1 MASAPRPALRPDLPP
16 SASPPRPF
24 ERPLRRTGRRR
35 RHRSHLFGR
44 AGHGRAFRHGGRD
57 EATGARAFSSSWA
70 VGPSR
75 PSGAGDGA
83 HPRLGAD
90 KLLPL
95 TCHRAGHLRLAQ
107 TGAGPPRLSSSR
119 AHGQPAP
126 PVTLRGQC
134 GAVGRHGS
142 WAERTTDHTGATAR
156 WSGAAECARRPE
168 HEPKLMTLS
177 CLPEEGI
184 NLLLMKLRPSY
195 TKTTRTVSK

>member
-1 MASAPRPALRPDLPP
+1 MTVWGTTVWSVARSRCRSPTPGSHQRDLLIC
-16 SASPPRPF
+16 SDRCAFWCGQGSLGSGASPLRPF

-75 PSGAGDGA
+75 PSAAGDGA

-90 KLLPL
+90 ELLPL

-119 AHGQPAP
+119 AHGQPAL

-142 WAERTTDHTGATAR
+142 WAERTTNHTGATAR
-156 WSGAAECARRPE
+156 WSGACGVRP
-168 HEPKLMTLS
+168 P
-177 CLPEEGI
+177 
-184 NLLLMKLRPSY
+184 
-195 TKTTRTVSK
+195 TRA